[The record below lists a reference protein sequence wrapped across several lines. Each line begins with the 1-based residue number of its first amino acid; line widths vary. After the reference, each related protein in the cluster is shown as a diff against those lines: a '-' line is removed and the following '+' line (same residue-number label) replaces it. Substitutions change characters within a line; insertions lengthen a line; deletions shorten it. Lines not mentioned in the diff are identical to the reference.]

1 MVLLQLHHK
10 FQVHF
15 IVRPSRHH
23 DFYQVKFFLNLE
35 KILIAEAVGQRC
47 SLKKVFLEI
56 SQNSQENTCA
66 SLFFNKI
73 AGLFLQHTS
82 GGCFC
87 NSHLFDWCFIMKI
100 NGFES
105 VNFVSLKTKLIC
117 TRLRDFVL
125 MITFILTQ
133 KYYFC

>member
-47 SLKKVFLEI
+47 SLKKLFLEI

-66 SLFFNKI
+66 RLSFLIKLQAFFYSTPLVAASVI
-73 AGLFLQHTS
+73 AI
-82 GGCFC
+82 C
-87 NSHLFDWCFIMKI
+87 
-100 NGFES
+100 
-105 VNFVSLKTKLIC
+105 LIG
-117 TRLRDFVL
+117 VL
-125 MITFILTQ
+125 
-133 KYYFC
+133 